1 MNNKYIGQPCTSC
14 RSVMKEGEDIVVCPI
29 CGSPYHKDCYKA
41 EGKCI
46 RDDLHASDK
55 EWQPECLD
63 PKVTKDAFNPSV
75 AADSDNP
82 AGITCP
88 MCGTANSPDAAFC
101 SKCGTPVNMSKANP
115 DPTEFFGSFAN
126 AFNRSS
132 NADSDVDGNTVSEY
146 TRYIGSSFMYYLP
159 KFLRF
164 GKSGSKV
171 SFNVWAFFFPNLYF
185 LFRKMNLIGYALLIL
200 TTLMSI
206 PSVAITLAQ
215 YGYITAP
222 WALSEGFILLNNVF
236 AILSY
241 VISFICGIFGNWFY
255 YKKAKK
261 DIKKIKAK
269 YEGVA
274 ERNNA
279 LNVYGGTSLL
289 NLGFGLLVELGIS
302 LIISFVL
309 LGGIV

>member
-14 RSVMKEGEDIVVCPI
+14 RSVMREGEDIVVCPI

-55 EWQPECLD
+55 EWQPERLSHD
-63 PKVTKDAFNPSV
+63 AVKDAHNS
-75 AADSDNP
+75 ATADTSSP
-82 AGITCP
+82 AGIICP
-88 MCGTANSPDAAFC
+88 MCGTANSSDAVFC
-101 SKCGTPVNMSKANP
+101 SKCGTPVNMEKANP

-146 TRYIGSSFMYYLP
+146 TRYLGSGFMYYLP

-164 GKSGSKV
+164 GKNGSKA
-171 SFNVWAFFFPNLYF
+171 SFNIWAFFFPNLYF
-185 LFRKMNLIGYALLIL
+185 LFRKMNLLGYSLLIL

-206 PSVAITLAQ
+206 PSVVITLAQ
-215 YGYITAP
+215 YGYITAS
-222 WALSEGFILLNNVF
+222 WALSNSFILLNNIL

-241 VISFICGIFGNWFY
+241 AISFLCAIFANWLY

-261 DIKKIKAK
+261 DIEKIKAK

-279 LNVYGGTSLL
+279 LNVCGGTSLL
-289 NLGFGLLVELGIS
+289 NLGFGLLIEIGIS